1 MTRDQLTVLGIAAVC
16 VALVG
21 VVGQLVIRSLRGRG
35 LATVLVAVSWV
46 SLLAVALAVGVD
58 ARVMFLSTH
67 DSVVVGLALATATP
81 LAVGLSIWLARQV
94 RRSADVLAQAARAI
108 AGGTDVAGGP
118 AEPDGPPQKAATN
131 LVSRELTAAHR
142 ELLAAGRAVRES
154 REHEQALESSRR
166 ELVAWISHDLRTP
179 LAGIRA
185 MAEALEDGVA
195 EDPALYH
202 KRLRVES
209 DRLAQMVDTLFLLS
223 RLHAGALRPAREEV
237 DLHDLISDAVASIA
251 PIAEARRVQVLGA
264 APPGIVVPVDPAQLS
279 RALANLLAN
288 GVRHTP
294 SDGCVVV
301 GAERLGDRVRLA
313 VQDACGGIPEAEL
326 PRVFDLAWRGQSA
339 RSRGPDGGG
348 GLGLTVAQG
357 IATAHGG
364 TVSVVNTGP
373 GCRFDIELPI
383 KA

>member
-1 MTRDQLTVLGIAAVC
+1 VTRDQLTVLGIAAVC

-35 LATVLVAVSWV
+35 LATVLVAISWV
-46 SLLAVALAVGVD
+46 SLLAVALAVAVD
-58 ARVMFLSTH
+58 TRVMFLSAH
-67 DSVVVGLALATATP
+67 DSVVVWLALATATP
-81 LAVGLSIWLARQV
+81 LAVGLAIWLARQV
-94 RRSADVLAQAARAI
+94 RRSADVLAQAARDI
-108 AGGTDVAGGP
+108 AEGTEIYGAAP
-118 AEPDGPPQKAATN
+118 APDGPGGAPPKVLA
-131 LVSRELTAAHR
+131 SRELTSAHR
-142 ELLAAGRAVRES
+142 ELLVAGRAVRES
-154 REHEQALESSRR
+154 RQHEQALESSRR

-195 EDPALYH
+195 EDPSLYH
-202 KRLRVES
+202 KRLRVEA

-223 RLHAGALRPAREEV
+223 RLHAGALRPVREQV
-237 DLHDLISDAVASIA
+237 DLHDLVSDAVASIA
-251 PIAEARRVQVLGA
+251 PIAEARRVQVLGT
-264 APPGIVVPVDPAQLS
+264 APPGLVVPVDPAQLS
-279 RALANLLAN
+279 RALTNLLAN

-301 GAERLGDRVRLA
+301 GAERLGDCVRLA

-326 PRVFDLAWRGQSA
+326 PRVFDLAWRGRSA

-357 IATAHGG
+357 IAAAHGG

-373 GCRFDIELPI
+373 GCRFDIQLPI